1 MAIHGSTL
9 PVSLAFVTK
18 GVAVNILVPSQPE
31 PGGGPSPGFV
41 KAPVVG
47 PDPADRFL
55 ANPAVLRLDTDPV
68 RWVVYAVTT
77 DGRLAQFEHVD
88 GRWRIDF
95 PIDQED
101 LPAVAFAGTVTVIHG
116 AGPDAREIFGT
127 STAGRLVR
135 VLLDGDRAMVDF
147 PAEQAEGAPGQPP
160 AQDRV
165 FAGAPVAI
173 EFDAAARK
181 RLVYGLTRA
190 GVLVELW
197 GDGDRWQLGSPAEE
211 AGDGGLRFRGGL
223 AAALAGK
230 GTADVTK
237 HVAGV
242 TTDGVLVELTG
253 KYGVRG
259 ATHYGEDSRFRGDGI
274 GMFTGPPDY
283 HGLVLAAVTTT
294 GRLVCF
300 DAAGRTLEP
309 AALAEHPE
317 SDFARVAGGAVADG
331 WIHVHA
337 ITATGTIVEL
347 RSGKIDGPSLLTLPW
362 SGWSYMRLASF
373 DELEGEEEREAR
385 RR

>member
-9 PVSLAFVTK
+9 PVSLAIVTK

-77 DGRLAQFEHVD
+77 DGRLAQFEHAD
-88 GRWRIDF
+88 GQWRIDF
-95 PIDQED
+95 PLDMEE
-101 LPAVAFAGTVTVIHG
+101 LPAIGFAGTVTVIHG
-116 AGPDAREIFGT
+116 AGADAREIFAT
-127 STAGRLVR
+127 STGGRLVR
-135 VLLDGDRAMVDF
+135 VLLDGDRVTVDF
-147 PAEQAEGAPGQPP
+147 PAELAEGAPGQPP
-160 AQDRV
+160 AQERV

-181 RLVYGLTRA
+181 RLAYCLTSD
-190 GVLVELW
+190 GELIELW
-197 GDGDRWQLGSPAEE
+197 GDGDRWQLGYPAEE
-211 AGDGGLRFRGGL
+211 AGDPGLRFRGGL
-223 AAALAGK
+223 AAALARK
-230 GTADVTK
+230 GQAEVTK
-237 HVAGV
+237 HLAGV
-242 TTDGVLVELTG
+242 TTDGKLVELTG

-259 ATHYGEDSRFRGDGI
+259 AAHYGGESRFRGDGI
-274 GMFTGPPDY
+274 GMFTGPADY
-283 HGLVLAAVTTT
+283 GGLVLAAVTTT

-300 DAAGRTLEP
+300 DAAGRTVEP

-317 SDFARVAGGAVADG
+317 SDFTRVVGGAVADG

-337 ITATGTIVEL
+337 ITAAGTIVEL
-347 RSGKIDGPSLLTLPW
+347 RSGKIDAPPLLTLPW